1 MSEQNT
7 GRYSVGQEII
17 GINFCYEGR
26 KIAGVLIPYIYNDE
40 KPSRIVF
47 NKLTVTEHHKVPWD
61 QDSSENP
68 EKKYDGY
75 KLIDPSGRIW
85 TNQYPR
91 ASYGQTSDGANYQ
104 FNPELKEGETWKSYW
119 ESDETCEFLNVVSYY
134 GNLMRGVA
142 EFDKDASGA
151 SLADQEWRALM
162 RTRLA
167 ELKAE
172 IDKRIKTEYGLVFK
186 SKPLYNGSKT
196 LTWYLEKE

>member
-68 EKKYDGY
+68 EKKYD
-75 KLIDPSGRIW
+75 
-85 TNQYPR
+85 TNR
-91 ASYGQTSDGANYQ
+91 GS
-104 FNPELKEGETWKSYW
+104 KEHLTTAQG
-119 ESDETCEFLNVVSYY
+119 
-134 GNLMRGVA
+134 
-142 EFDKDASGA
+142 
-151 SLADQEWRALM
+151 
-162 RTRLA
+162 
-167 ELKAE
+167 
-172 IDKRIKTEYGLVFK
+172 K
-186 SKPLYNGSKT
+186 SKYNVSQRNQP
-196 LTWYLEKE
+196 YI

>member
-1 MSEQNT
+1 MSAQNT

-17 GINFCYEGR
+17 GINFRYEGR

-91 ASYGQTSDGANYQ
+91 ASYGQTSDGA
-104 FNPELKEGETWKSYW
+104 LLS
-119 ESDETCEFLNVVSYY
+119 
-134 GNLMRGVA
+134 
-142 EFDKDASGA
+142 
-151 SLADQEWRALM
+151 
-162 RTRLA
+162 
-167 ELKAE
+167 
-172 IDKRIKTEYGLVFK
+172 
-186 SKPLYNGSKT
+186 
-196 LTWYLEKE
+196 